1 MWTRDRSITLSV
13 WCATAMIVLVVL
25 TGVALPLRLRLFAE
39 DVSLSEYL
47 SDRTMAMVLTVY
59 YCFCVPALAALV
71 STRRILANL
80 RRGVVFDASNVR
92 LLRLISWAAL
102 AGGLVCVAGAPVSLA
117 FLAVGLVCGFVGVVM
132 RVVKNLIAAAVDLK
146 AENDLT
152 I

>member
-13 WCATAMIVLVVL
+13 WCTTAMIALVVL
-25 TGVALPLRLRLFAE
+25 TGVALPLRPLIGGTLLYGE
-39 DVSLSEYL
+39 LT
-47 SDRTMAMVLTVY
+47 DRHLAAVLPIY

-71 STRRILANL
+71 STYRILANL
-80 RRGVVFDASNVR
+80 RRGVVFDAANVR

-102 AGGLVCVAGAPVSLA
+102 AGGLVCVAATPIALA